1 MSKKIFITGGA
12 GYVGS
17 RLVPFLLQKGYFV
30 TVFDIMHYTAD
41 FLPKNENKLNIIK
54 GDIRDTN
61 KVKEACKDHDY
72 FLHLACISNDA
83 SFVLDEKLSQSVNF
97 DCFEP
102 MVIAAKE
109 NNIKR
114 FIYASSSSV
123 YGISNRKDVK
133 EDHPLLPLTAYN
145 KFKGMCEPLLL
156 GHSDDNFETVI
167 FRPATVCGY
176 GPRMRFDLSVNIL
189 TCNAICN
196 NKIRVFGGDQLRP
209 NLHIMDYCKAVLM
222 LLIAKKEKVHKE
234 VFNIGYENLSI
245 NDIAKKIKFILESE
259 FNFRNIEINIE
270 KSNDNRSYH
279 INSDKI
285 YRILNFKPNL
295 KIEDAV
301 KEIIEKFNQNKFNDP
316 MNNEIYYNVKTLL
329 NNKVS

>member
-1 MSKKIFITGGA
+1 MKKIFITGGA

-17 RLVPFLLQKGYFV
+17 RLVPFLLERGYFV
-30 TVFDIMHYTAD
+30 TVFDIMHYSAN
-41 FLPKNENKLNIIK
+41 FLPKDNSKLNVIR

-61 KVKEACKDHDY
+61 KIKESCKDHDY

-83 SFVLDEKLSQSVNF
+83 SFVLDEQLSQSVNF

-102 MVIAAKE
+102 MVVAAKK
-109 NNIKR
+109 NKIKR

-123 YGISNRKDVK
+123 YGISNKKDVT

-156 GHSDDNFETVI
+156 KYSSNNFETVI

-209 NLHIMDYCKAVLM
+209 NLHILDYCKAVLM
-222 LLIAKKEKVHKE
+222 LIEAEKEKVDKE
-234 VFNIGYENLSI
+234 IFNIGYENISI
-245 NDIAKKIKFILESE
+245 NDIAKKIKYILENE
-259 FNFRNIEINIE
+259 YNFKDIEINIE
-270 KSNDNRSYH
+270 PSNDNRSYH

-285 YRILNFKPNL
+285 YKVLNFKPNL
-295 KIEDAV
+295 TIEDAV
-301 KEIIEKFNQNKFNDP
+301 KEIVEKFKQNVFDKPLTNK
-316 MNNEIYYNVKTLL
+316 IYYNVKTLL
-329 NNKVS
+329 ESKAS